1 MRCMRSAALA
11 ALVVAFVLVP
21 AAGCKDQGKE
31 SAKRA
36 SEDVD
41 ALADQVTKDVG
52 EIERGLPEGAKKM
65 SSVYAKG
72 ADPHA
77 DVPSVRQALLKSQ
90 REVPDLNIAKS
101 TFFALAD
108 DKGIA
113 IRNNLEQDVMAGS
126 DLLKLFPDLSKALA
140 GTYTSTLGSFG
151 GTSPNGPDRDWVAA
165 MPVSDDAGKVRGL
178 YVTGWALRA
187 YCNHLSEEWKR
198 RQAELAKA
206 SGDTGKLPVFYV
218 GIFDKT
224 GVYTAPLT
232 PAVNEKAMADAGLV
246 DKTASG
252 TFTGT
257 INLTDRDF
265 GYAAKRTPKLGPDMG
280 VVVLRSEL

>member
-1 MRCMRSAALA
+1 MSAAMRLHLIS
-11 ALVVAFVLVP
+11 ALVVVLSLAP
-21 AAGCKDQGKE
+21 FGCKDQGKE

-41 ALADQVTKDVG
+41 ALADQVAKDVG

-65 SSVYAKG
+65 STVYDKG
-72 ADPHA
+72 ADPHTN
-77 DVPSVRQALLKSQ
+77 VPSVRQALMKAQ

-101 TFFALAD
+101 TFFALVD

-113 IRNNLEQDVMAGS
+113 IRNNLEQDVMAGQ
-126 DLLKLFPDLSKALA
+126 DLFKLFPDLNKALS
-140 GTYTSTLGSFG
+140 GTYVTAVGSFG
-151 GTSPNGPDRDWVAA
+151 GKSANGPDRDWVAA
-165 MPVSDDAGKVRGL
+165 MPVNDDAGKVRGL

-218 GIFDKT
+218 GVFDKT
-224 GVYTAPLT
+224 GVYTASLT
-232 PAVNEKAMADAGLV
+232 PAVNEKAMTDLGLV
-246 DKTASG
+246 DKTANG
-252 TFTGT
+252 TFTGSMT
-257 INLTDRDF
+257 LTDRDF

-280 VVVLRSEL
+280 IVVLRSEL